1 MKKLSFSN
9 VMLWVGLAFIY
20 LPMLIMVI
28 YSFNASKLVTVWG
41 GWSIKWYAGL
51 LDNSQLMGSVGR
63 SLEIA
68 LYTAVAAVA
77 LGTLAAF
84 VLTRVTRF
92 KGRTL
97 FGGLVTAPLVMPEV
111 ITGLSLLLL
120 FVAMAQLIGWPQER
134 GIVTIWIAH
143 TTFCSAYV
151 AVVVSARLRE
161 LDLSIEE
168 AAMDLGAKPWKVFF
182 LITIPMIAPSL
193 AAGGM
198 MSFALSLDD
207 LVLASFVS
215 GPGSTTLP
223 MEVFSAVRLGV
234 NSDEDL
240 LGGFVEHAFIAG
252 KAIVHPL
259 PRGGVAPEGWNPL
272 FAEKVRD
279 VVLNGVSVF
288 SLADAHRA
296 GARMLAEGPVRAK
309 LAEACGGLGQYVA
322 HDLDELDAWLGG
334 LEERQLAQGLVLEAN
349 LESIVT
355 HSVGQLRVNGFLLS
369 YHGHQHQTR
378 NARGELVYA
387 GSDLLVARGGY
398 AELLALDLAREVRQ
412 AIEYARIFDTAA
424 AIFFPGCFASRRNYD
439 IAQGRDGNGRERFGV
454 LEQSW
459 RVGGASSAEIAA
471 LEAFRADPGLPAVR
485 AASFEIHEDKRLPDN
500 SRVIY
505 RGPDEH
511 GDFLLKYAMTGE
523 A

>member
-1 MKKLSFSN
+1 MKRFSFSKL
-9 VMLWVGLAFIY
+9 MLVLGLLFIY
-20 LPMLIMVI
+20 LPMLILVI

-41 GWSIKWYAGL
+41 GWSVKWYVGL
-51 LDNSQLMGSVGR
+51 LDNTQLMGSVMR

-68 LYTAVAAVA
+68 CYTAVAAVA

-120 FVAMAQLIGWPQER
+120 FVAMAQMIGWPQER

-143 TTFCSAYV
+143 TTFCAAYV

-234 NSDEDL
+234 KPEINAVASLIL
-240 LGGFVEHAFIAG
+240 LSVSLVTFFVWFFSRRAEEHRR
-252 KAIVHPL
+252 KAI
-259 PRGGVAPEGWNPL
+259 
-272 FAEKVRD
+272 
-279 VVLNGVSVF
+279 
-288 SLADAHRA
+288 
-296 GARMLAEGPVRAK
+296 
-309 LAEACGGLGQYVA
+309 Q
-322 HDLDELDAWLGG
+322 
-334 LEERQLAQGLVLEAN
+334 
-349 LESIVT
+349 
-355 HSVGQLRVNGFLLS
+355 
-369 YHGHQHQTR
+369 
-378 NARGELVYA
+378 
-387 GSDLLVARGGY
+387 
-398 AELLALDLAREVRQ
+398 Q
-412 AIEYARIFDTAA
+412 AIEEGAA
-424 AIFFPGCFASRRNYD
+424 ANASQPQVKRPT
-439 IAQGRDGNGRERFGV
+439 QV
-454 LEQSW
+454 
-459 RVGGASSAEIAA
+459 
-471 LEAFRADPGLPAVR
+471 
-485 AASFEIHEDKRLPDN
+485 AAS
-500 SRVIY
+500 
-505 RGPDEH
+505 
-511 GDFLLKYAMTGE
+511 A
-523 A
+523 

>member
-1 MKKLSFSN
+1 MKRFNFSRF
-9 VMLWVGLAFIY
+9 MLIFGLMFIY
-20 LPMLIMVI
+20 LPMLILVI

-51 LDNSQLMGSVGR
+51 LDNTQLMGSVVR

-68 LYTAVAAVA
+68 CYTAIAAVA

-143 TTFCSAYV
+143 TTFCAAYV

-168 AAMDLGAKPWKVFF
+168 AAMDLGAKPFKVFF

-234 NSDEDL
+234 KPEINAVASLIL
-240 LGGFVEHAFIAG
+240 LAVSLVTFLVWYFGR
-252 KAIVHPL
+252 KAEAN
-259 PRGGVAPEGWNPL
+259 R
-272 FAEKVRD
+272 
-279 VVLNGVSVF
+279 
-288 SLADAHRA
+288 
-296 GARMLAEGPVRAK
+296 K
-309 LAEACGGLGQYVA
+309 LAIQEAMDQT
-322 HDLDELDAWLGG
+322 
-334 LEERQLAQGLVLEAN
+334 AN
-349 LESIVT
+349 ESW
-355 HSVGQLRVNGFLLS
+355 QPQR
-369 YHGHQHQTR
+369 
-378 NARGELVYA
+378 
-387 GSDLLVARGGY
+387 
-398 AELLALDLAREVRQ
+398 
-412 AIEYARIFDTAA
+412 AA
-424 AIFFPGCFASRRNYD
+424 AAT
-439 IAQGRDGNGRERFGV
+439 A
-454 LEQSW
+454 
-459 RVGGASSAEIAA
+459 
-471 LEAFRADPGLPAVR
+471 
-485 AASFEIHEDKRLPDN
+485 
-500 SRVIY
+500 
-505 RGPDEH
+505 
-511 GDFLLKYAMTGE
+511 
-523 A
+523 

>member
-1 MKKLSFSN
+1 MKRFSFSKL
-9 VMLWVGLAFIY
+9 MLVLGLLFIY
-20 LPMLIMVI
+20 LPMLILVI

-41 GWSIKWYAGL
+41 GWSIKWYVGL
-51 LDNSQLMGSVGR
+51 LDNSQLMGSVMR

-68 LYTAVAAVA
+68 CYTAVAAVA

-120 FVAMAQLIGWPQER
+120 FVAMAQMIGWPQER

-143 TTFCSAYV
+143 TTFCAAYV

-234 NSDEDL
+234 KPEINAVASLIL
-240 LGGFVEHAFIAG
+240 LSVSLVTFFVWYFSRQAEERRR
-252 KAIVHPL
+252 KAI
-259 PRGGVAPEGWNPL
+259 
-272 FAEKVRD
+272 
-279 VVLNGVSVF
+279 
-288 SLADAHRA
+288 
-296 GARMLAEGPVRAK
+296 
-309 LAEACGGLGQYVA
+309 Q
-322 HDLDELDAWLGG
+322 
-334 LEERQLAQGLVLEAN
+334 
-349 LESIVT
+349 
-355 HSVGQLRVNGFLLS
+355 
-369 YHGHQHQTR
+369 
-378 NARGELVYA
+378 
-387 GSDLLVARGGY
+387 
-398 AELLALDLAREVRQ
+398 Q
-412 AIEYARIFDTAA
+412 AIEEGAA
-424 AIFFPGCFASRRNYD
+424 ANASQPQVKRP
-439 IAQGRDGNGRERFGV
+439 AQV
-454 LEQSW
+454 
-459 RVGGASSAEIAA
+459 
-471 LEAFRADPGLPAVR
+471 
-485 AASFEIHEDKRLPDN
+485 AAS
-500 SRVIY
+500 
-505 RGPDEH
+505 
-511 GDFLLKYAMTGE
+511 A
-523 A
+523 

>member
-1 MKKLSFSN
+1 MKRLSFSN
-9 VMLWVGLAFIY
+9 VMLWVGLTFIY

-41 GWSIKWYAGL
+41 GWSVKWYAGL
-51 LDNSQLMGSVGR
+51 LDNSQLMGSVMR

-68 LYTAVAAVA
+68 LYTAIAAVA

-120 FVAMAQLIGWPQER
+120 FVAMAQLIGWPAER
-134 GIVTIWIAH
+134 GLLTIWIAH

-234 NSDEDL
+234 KPEINAIASLIL
-240 LGGFVEHAFIAG
+240 LTVSIFTF
-252 KAIVHPL
+252 
-259 PRGGVAPEGWNPL
+259 
-272 FAEKVRD
+272 FAWY
-279 VVLNGVSVF
+279 F
-288 SLADAHRA
+288 AHQA
-296 GARMLAEGPVRAK
+296 
-309 LAEACGGLGQYVA
+309 
-322 HDLDELDAWLGG
+322 
-334 LEERQLAQGLVLEAN
+334 EERRKRAIQQAM
-349 LESIVT
+349 ESM
-355 HSVGQLRVNGFLLS
+355 
-369 YHGHQHQTR
+369 
-378 NARGELVYA
+378 
-387 GSDLLVARGGY
+387 
-398 AELLALDLAREVRQ
+398 AEE
-412 AIEYARIFDTAA
+412 
-424 AIFFPGCFASRRNYD
+424 
-439 IAQGRDGNGRERFGV
+439 
-454 LEQSW
+454 
-459 RVGGASSAEIAA
+459 ASSSNWKPAQAA
-471 LEAFRADPGLPAVR
+471 
-485 AASFEIHEDKRLPDN
+485 
-500 SRVIY
+500 
-505 RGPDEH
+505 
-511 GDFLLKYAMTGE
+511 
-523 A
+523 

>member
-1 MKKLSFSN
+1 MNRFRFSSF
-9 VMLWVGLAFIY
+9 MLVAGLLFIY
-20 LPMLIMVI
+20 LPMLILVI

-41 GWSIKWYAGL
+41 GWSLKWYTGL
-51 LDNSQLMGSVGR
+51 LDNTQLMGSVMR

-68 LYTAVAAVA
+68 FYTAIAAVA

-84 VLTRVTRF
+84 VLTRISHF

-143 TTFCSAYV
+143 TTFCAAYV

-193 AAGGM
+193 AAGAM

-234 NSDEDL
+234 KPEIN
-240 LGGFVEHAFIAG
+240 A
-252 KAIVHPL
+252 
-259 PRGGVAPEGWNPL
+259 VA
-272 FAEKVRD
+272 
-279 VVLNGVSVF
+279 
-288 SLADAHRA
+288 SL
-296 GARMLAEGPVRAK
+296 
-309 LAEACGGLGQYVA
+309 
-322 HDLDELDAWLGG
+322 
-334 LEERQLAQGLVLEAN
+334 
-349 LESIVT
+349 I
-355 HSVGQLRVNGFLLS
+355 
-369 YHGHQHQTR
+369 
-378 NARGELVYA
+378 
-387 GSDLLVARGGY
+387 
-398 AELLALDLAREVRQ
+398 LLAVSLVTFLVWFFSRRAEEHRKKSIQQ
-412 AIEYARIFDTAA
+412 AIDESMAESWKQPD
-424 AIFFPGCFASRRNYD
+424 PRRPKSPN
-439 IAQGRDGNGRERFGV
+439 
-454 LEQSW
+454 
-459 RVGGASSAEIAA
+459 
-471 LEAFRADPGLPAVR
+471 AV
-485 AASFEIHEDKRLPDN
+485 
-500 SRVIY
+500 
-505 RGPDEH
+505 
-511 GDFLLKYAMTGE
+511 
-523 A
+523 

>member
-1 MKKLSFSN
+1 MKRFSFSKL
-9 VMLWVGLAFIY
+9 MLVVGLLFIY
-20 LPMLIMVI
+20 LPMLILVI

-41 GWSIKWYAGL
+41 GWSVKWYVGL
-51 LDNSQLMGSVGR
+51 LDNSQLMGSVMR

-68 LYTAVAAVA
+68 CYTAIAAVA

-120 FVAMAQLIGWPQER
+120 FVAMAQMIGWPQER

-143 TTFCSAYV
+143 TTFCAAYV

-234 NSDEDL
+234 KPEINAVASLIL
-240 LGGFVEHAFIAG
+240 LS
-252 KAIVHPL
+252 
-259 PRGGVAPEGWNPL
+259 
-272 FAEKVRD
+272 
-279 VVLNGVSVF
+279 VSLVTFMVWYF
-288 SLADAHRA
+288 SRRA
-296 GARMLAEGPVRAK
+296 
-309 LAEACGGLGQYVA
+309 
-322 HDLDELDAWLGG
+322 
-334 LEERQLAQGLVLEAN
+334 EERRRRAIQ
-349 LESIVT
+349 
-355 HSVGQLRVNGFLLS
+355 
-369 YHGHQHQTR
+369 
-378 NARGELVYA
+378 
-387 GSDLLVARGGY
+387 
-398 AELLALDLAREVRQ
+398 Q
-412 AIEYARIFDTAA
+412 AIEESAA
-424 AIFFPGCFASRRNYD
+424 DSWKQPDVRR
-439 IAQGRDGNGRERFGV
+439 APAPV
-454 LEQSW
+454 
-459 RVGGASSAEIAA
+459 SA
-471 LEAFRADPGLPAVR
+471 
-485 AASFEIHEDKRLPDN
+485 
-500 SRVIY
+500 
-505 RGPDEH
+505 
-511 GDFLLKYAMTGE
+511 
-523 A
+523 